1 MALAW
6 ERRKKRGREEER
18 EGRREGGKKRGR
30 EGEREKCTS
39 CDCLRSAVCRLRSV
53 DPKMTRLC
61 LFGILRV
68 RIIYRNLMSL

>member
-18 EGRREGGKKRGR
+18 EGRREGERGR
-30 EGEREKCTS
+30 GRSVQVAIVCG
-39 CDCLRSAVCRLRSV
+39 LPSAVLR
-53 DPKMTRLC
+53 PKMTRLC

-68 RIIYRNLMSL
+68 RIIYRNLTLP